1 MSWLLLLCVGVQG
14 ALEFSLILDQDAAGY
29 KANKRAVE
37 ALQRGDAE
45 KALARLNKALKKGR
59 QSVQIQN
66 SVGVALMYLAK
77 RRSGRK
83 DQLQAAATGAFRSAA
98 ELASEAAKA
107 EDLEVALGNEALA
120 RRHLEAERLNR
131 RGIALDQQNR
141 WEEAAAQFR
150 RALQVAPGDPW
161 AANNLGTVMYK
172 NATHRSAGW
181 EEAGPLYAD
190 AQKLVEHAL
199 RQLPGNPAITK
210 SLKEVKRLQSFL
222 NAWRQNADLLQL
234 PVPADMLRQVA
245 VDNTLVCTWSGGG
258 DKFAKMALNL
268 FSSIRLNAP
277 RWAPAFVV
285 LALDVETESFLR
297 RKGITTWLHE
307 TVDIYMTRW
316 RLLAGLVAAGFEVL
330 LTDTDVVFLSDP
342 FPYFFQDADLEVMT
356 DHLFPERD
364 LWDARWR
371 DEEHINTG
379 FMYARSSPGA
389 LALVQRFIQAHH
401 SPWAAEEGPPGLGGG
416 FDLFDQR
423 IFGRF
428 VRRQIEAGRCF
439 SLMENLTYGSSL
451 DGAKF
456 TVRVLHPEVVAHG
469 AAFFWLRWSRLRGL
483 ERPPIAHANF
493 GRHKVYFLR
502 DRNVWFEPFSARL
515 LEPPSTDEYF
525 PAAVLPEEF
534 RSNAT
539 GGFVRYRH
547 RAEDCAGWGVE
558 GVGCQFLVLASG
570 LELAAALQRRLV
582 LPEDW
587 DCRLLPMWEAYRM
600 PATFRSEKEACTFDF
615 FADAEGFVKRFGH
628 VVLEAG
634 LARSEEFRELPAK
647 TLEPTDLESGS
658 LAELRRGLEQFP
670 VLQLEHPLRLSQAL
684 RARLPAARRL
694 RSALFPCR
702 WLDFEGWFFARRP
715 DQRAPAAPGDG
726 SGASCGVQGPGLEA
740 WIAVQSTMAGQRSWS
755 TSQMC
760 LGASH
765 ATVELGLRWVALLKE
780 LNALRRARQLKAL
793 PGRDEAA
800 ELDLAHLQDVA
811 QEGLSALAAAGQ
823 ALRDAANSEKDV
835 VGVDPTASS
844 AGYDSKMVDSMLQT
858 VLDCFSQWL
867 RQGHCDDFAR
877 GTPAANALAT
887 RARRLESSPGCAG
900 VLGAAKALLREH
912 FATEALALQ
921 SDAEWLRG
929 TFHLDCLLKDF
940 AEAPWDLGTKL
951 LSVILSLAPRKPTH
965 EDRAMSLS
973 LKPSEY
979 GGLKGTAVAG
989 RVVIMVEQEVKSK
1002 AASAAA
1008 ATPSERQEV
1017 LESKLAAA
1025 IFHEVGDLIALTG
1038 ATVIS
1043 TAQMYSTSRL
1053 PYHLRV
1059 KGIVGTQ
1066 VLVQKLESLPWS
1078 GVPAHH
1084 PLVPLQSLARVKDRQ
1099 QICVAAQV
1107 DDNPG
1112 AIERDTVQ
1120 GRVLVCNAIVQQN
1133 GVRARCAFWR
1143 EHAEKLATCQAG
1155 TCILLYQVLVEKK
1168 KEGSWEI
1175 GSWRGTQILECPE
1188 ELAKNIGERIMEPG
1202 DCRMLTL
1209 IPTRNWKE
1217 CEAVQ
1222 STLSALVGTIVP
1234 GQLRKVDTVFLVSGL
1249 QIMAHPDAAEEKRVA
1264 LRAVFADSDC
1274 QCSMVLYHDHVELA
1288 LQEQGYSLPN
1298 PCKDTAELRSEVRNA
1313 FRSALWTCKV
1323 TFRENDYQQILEL
1336 ECRHLTPFLPFNQDC
1351 PDLTPHMLE
1360 LPRCSLGGGC
1370 PVAAL
1375 RDLRV
1380 DTDLG
1385 SLTIQEIDAPSV
1397 RALVMFNEVQLPDD
1411 ESLQQDPQSASAMR
1425 VKRSVDCCLSVPD
1438 AETLLPFR
1446 SKIRAA
1452 GPASAVNWILR
1463 ARPGEVHQVVI
1474 MQADAENEWS
1484 VLWHVEV
1491 HEKAALAVNAYYSHI
1506 ISKQTAAAALSYA
1519 SEWTPGKRART
1530 LRDSMPTP
1538 FKTSSAWQDQC

>member
-1 MSWLLLLCVGVQG
+1 
-14 ALEFSLILDQDAAGY
+14 
-29 KANKRAVE
+29 
-37 ALQRGDAE
+37 
-45 KALARLNKALKKGR
+45 
-59 QSVQIQN
+59 
-66 SVGVALMYLAK
+66 
-77 RRSGRK
+77 
-83 DQLQAAATGAFRSAA
+83 
-98 ELASEAAKA
+98 
-107 EDLEVALGNEALA
+107 
-120 RRHLEAERLNR
+120 
-131 RGIALDQQNR
+131 
-141 WEEAAAQFR
+141 
-150 RALQVAPGDPW
+150 
-161 AANNLGTVMYK
+161 
-172 NATHRSAGW
+172 
-181 EEAGPLYAD
+181 
-190 AQKLVEHAL
+190 
-199 RQLPGNPAITK
+199 
-210 SLKEVKRLQSFL
+210 
-222 NAWRQNADLLQL
+222 
-234 PVPADMLRQVA
+234 
-245 VDNTLVCTWSGGG
+245 
-258 DKFAKMALNL
+258 
-268 FSSIRLNAP
+268 
-277 RWAPAFVV
+277 
-285 LALDVETESFLR
+285 
-297 RKGITTWLHE
+297 
-307 TVDIYMTRW
+307 
-316 RLLAGLVAAGFEVL
+316 
-330 LTDTDVVFLSDP
+330 
-342 FPYFFQDADLEVMT
+342 
-356 DHLFPERD
+356 
-364 LWDARWR
+364 
-371 DEEHINTG
+371 
-379 FMYARSSPGA
+379 
-389 LALVQRFIQAHH
+389 
-401 SPWAAEEGPPGLGGG
+401 
-416 FDLFDQR
+416 
-423 IFGRF
+423 
-428 VRRQIEAGRCF
+428 
-439 SLMENLTYGSSL
+439 
-451 DGAKF
+451 
-456 TVRVLHPEVVAHG
+456 
-469 AAFFWLRWSRLRGL
+469 
-483 ERPPIAHANF
+483 
-493 GRHKVYFLR
+493 
-502 DRNVWFEPFSARL
+502 
-515 LEPPSTDEYF
+515 
-525 PAAVLPEEF
+525 
-534 RSNAT
+534 
-539 GGFVRYRH
+539 
-547 RAEDCAGWGVE
+547 
-558 GVGCQFLVLASG
+558 
-570 LELAAALQRRLV
+570 
-582 LPEDW
+582 
-587 DCRLLPMWEAYRM
+587 
-600 PATFRSEKEACTFDF
+600 
-615 FADAEGFVKRFGH
+615 
-628 VVLEAG
+628 
-634 LARSEEFRELPAK
+634 
-647 TLEPTDLESGS
+647 
-658 LAELRRGLEQFP
+658 
-670 VLQLEHPLRLSQAL
+670 
-684 RARLPAARRL
+684 
-694 RSALFPCR
+694 
-702 WLDFEGWFFARRP
+702 
-715 DQRAPAAPGDG
+715 
-726 SGASCGVQGPGLEA
+726 
-740 WIAVQSTMAGQRSWS
+740 
-755 TSQMC
+755 
-760 LGASH
+760 
-765 ATVELGLRWVALLKE
+765 
-780 LNALRRARQLKAL
+780 
-793 PGRDEAA
+793 
-800 ELDLAHLQDVA
+800 
-811 QEGLSALAAAGQ
+811 
-823 ALRDAANSEKDV
+823 
-835 VGVDPTASS
+835 
-844 AGYDSKMVDSMLQT
+844 
-858 VLDCFSQWL
+858 
-867 RQGHCDDFAR
+867 
-877 GTPAANALAT
+877 
-887 RARRLESSPGCAG
+887 
-900 VLGAAKALLREH
+900 
-912 FATEALALQ
+912 
-921 SDAEWLRG
+921 
-929 TFHLDCLLKDF
+929 
-940 AEAPWDLGTKL
+940 
-951 LSVILSLAPRKPTH
+951 
-965 EDRAMSLS
+965 MSLL

-989 RVVIMVEQEVKSK
+989 RVVIMLEQEVKSK

-1008 ATPSERQEV
+1008 ATPSKGKGKKSSKASSQPPSSTKLEMHIAGADSVNEV
-1017 LESKLAAA
+1017 VYVEAWGEQATQLGLRCK
-1025 IFHEVGDLIALTG
+1025 VGDLIALTG

-1133 GVRARCAFWR
+1133 GVRVRCAFWR

-1155 TCILLYQVLVEKK
+1155 TCILLYQVLVETK

-1249 QIMAHPDAAEEKRVA
+1249 QIMGLSSAHPDAAEEKRVA

-1336 ECRHLTPFLPFNQDC
+1336 ECRHLTPFLPFNKDC

-1491 HEKAALAVNAYYSHI
+1491 HEKAVLAVNAYYSHI

-1519 SEWTPGKRART
+1519 SEWTPGKRVRT